1 LKEPLQTGQ
10 ERLNVDGEENRGS
23 RVPLTNGEL
32 HLLVRRQAV
41 EHETGGGAAM
51 EGGNPLPQ
59 DEAKAH
65 GLQNPVQPL
74 QRHTVKSM
82 EEIKAEQKARKVSAV
97 QILCH

>member
-1 LKEPLQTGQ
+1 
-10 ERLNVDGEENRGS
+10 
-23 RVPLTNGEL
+23 
-32 HLLVRRQAV
+32 
-41 EHETGGGAAM
+41 M